1 MLYLIK
7 EIKVSRW
14 IIVYGIRHPQVHT
27 RSHTQTQRHRYFS
40 LCSSRHPVLA
50 RAYTDTQNPNADLKI
65 SSCPLTSPFF
75 FLLTKFTD
83 NYYYTLLTQNQKGH
97 LVLGARIIL
106 SLQGWRRF
114 TVMLN
119 VKFIYW
125 KGSLMGLTW
134 NCVRDFFVVQLNP
147 FHFLKRLKNASLYF
161 WVLSYTLTVCAWIN
175 ERLL

>member
-1 MLYLIK
+1 MNYSLRY
-7 EIKVSRW
+7 SS
-14 IIVYGIRHPQVHT
+14 PTSTHT
-27 RSHTQTQRHRYFS
+27 LTH
-40 LCSSRHPVLA
+40 
-50 RAYTDTQNPNADLKI
+50 TDTETQIFLTLFF
-65 SSCPLTSPFF
+65 SSPRFSQSIHRHTKSKCWLENQFLSSHQPFFF